1 MGDRG
6 LESEGLAG
14 ELNKNEDVDAG
25 RHFEEEKV
33 VNLKWIVEQ
42 GKGGEERTG
51 GKSVVGGLRDP
62 VLANLI
68 HLRSQTIQENLIH
81 NGFQGKDEAS
91 VMQGQAGD
99 VQIGKKKGVLREA

>member
-6 LESEGLAG
+6 LESERLAG

-42 GKGGEERTG
+42 GKGGEEGTG

-62 VLANLI
+62 VLANSI

-81 NGFQGKDEAS
+81 NGFQGKDEPS
-91 VMQGQAGD
+91 VVQGQAGD
-99 VQIGKKKGVLREA
+99 VENCKREEC

>member
-1 MGDRG
+1 MVDRG

-62 VLANLI
+62 VLANLMQ
-68 HLRSQTIQENLIH
+68 LRGLQQ
-81 NGFQGKDEAS
+81 F
-91 VMQGQAGD
+91 
-99 VQIGKKKGVLREA
+99 KKIRDTMNPMLCKEEERQVS

>member
-42 GKGGEERTG
+42 GKGGKKEQ
-51 GKSVVGGLRDP
+51 V
-62 VLANLI
+62 A
-68 HLRSQTIQENLIH
+68 SQSWVDYETRYWPI
-81 NGFQGKDEAS
+81 
-91 VMQGQAGD
+91 
-99 VQIGKKKGVLREA
+99 